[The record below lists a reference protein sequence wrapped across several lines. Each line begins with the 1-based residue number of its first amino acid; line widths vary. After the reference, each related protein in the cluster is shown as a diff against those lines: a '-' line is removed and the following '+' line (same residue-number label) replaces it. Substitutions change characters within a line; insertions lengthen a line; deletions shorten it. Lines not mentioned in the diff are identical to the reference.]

1 MNYFPNNFYGN
12 LNYGNPYQ
20 QVPATNTQNN
30 MNSLLGKIVDGSE
43 VVKATEVPFGGYGVF
58 PKADLT
64 EVYIKSWNND
74 GTTKIITYKPVVEE
88 AKVAEDPNQILLEK
102 IQKIEEKLD
111 NLIVQKPEVEKR
123 KEIKINAY

>member
-20 QVPATNTQNN
+20 QVSTTTTQNN

-58 PKADLT
+58 PKADIT

-88 AKVAEDPNQILLEK
+88 AKVVEDPNQILLEK